1 MIVTVTG
8 GARSG
13 KSAFAEKW
21 CMKQGESGLYIAT
34 AQAYDTEMR
43 QRIAH
48 HRLQREESGFE
59 WSTLEEP
66 LRVAELLEGAARQR
80 ELIPA
85 TAQPRAEALA
95 PVVLIDCLT
104 LWLSNVMLMPDD
116 GDENAD
122 GMAGDHAVQKEM
134 DRLVAAVANYT
145 GKLVMVTNEVGS
157 GIVPEYPLG
166 RKYRDWAGILNR
178 KMAEISDQVFL
189 VTAGIAIELKSREY
203 KL

>member
-21 CMKQGESGLYIAT
+21 CMKHGDSGLYIAT
-34 AQAYDTEMR
+34 AQAFDSEMR

-48 HRLQREESGFE
+48 HRLQREESGFQ

-66 LRVAELLEGAARQR
+66 LHVADLLEGTSGQR
-80 ELIPA
+80 GIIPA
-85 TAQPRAEALA
+85 TAQTGEALA

-104 LWLSNVMLMPDD
+104 LWLSNVMLMPED
-116 GDENAD
+116 GDTNGD
-122 GMAGDHAVQKEM
+122 GMASDHAVQKEM
-134 DRLVAAVANYT
+134 DRLVSAVASYS
-145 GKLVMVTNEVGS
+145 GQLVMVTNEVGS

>member
-1 MIVTVTG
+1 MIITVTG

-21 CMKQGESGLYIAT
+21 CMKQGDSGLYIAT
-34 AQAYDTEMR
+34 AQAFDDEMR

-48 HRLQREESGFE
+48 HRLQREESGFR

-66 LRVAELLEGAARQR
+66 LNVAGLLEGTPRQDG
-80 ELIPA
+80 LLPA
-85 TAQPRAEALA
+85 TAQSGKVLA

-104 LWLSNVMLMPDD
+104 LWLSNVMLAAEAAE
-116 GDENAD
+116 ENGEAK
-122 GMAGDHAVQKEM
+122 AGDHTVQEEI
-134 DRLVAAVANYT
+134 DRFVAAVGNYT
-145 GKLVMVTNEVGS
+145 GHLVLVTNEVGS

-189 VTAGIAIELKSREY
+189 VTAGIAIELKGREY